1 MNLPNLTDAKKRTNK
16 DIKIIKND
24 YKVPED
30 MKKIGKGKKYYL
42 KTYGCQM
49 NVHDSENIKAILED
63 MSFSE
68 SPEMEDSD
76 IILLNTC
83 AIRENA
89 HNKMFGFLG
98 RVKHLKEE
106 RPDIICGICGCMAQE
121 ESVIDEI
128 KSKYK
133 WVDIVFGTHNMHKL
147 PNILEEAIKEKKQ
160 QIEVF
165 SIEGDVYENIPVKR
179 DSKYKAWVNI
189 MYGCDKFCTYCIVP
203 YTRGKQ
209 RSRMPEDILNE
220 VKDLV
225 KKGYKEVT
233 LLGQNVNAYG
243 KDLNINYTMGDLLEN
258 TAKTGIER
266 IRFVTSHP
274 WDFDD
279 KMIDIIAKYDN
290 IMPYIH
296 LPLQSGSDRILKL
309 MGRRYTKE
317 KYLELFN
324 KLKNKIPNCSIT
336 TDIIVAFPGE
346 TLEDFNETLDVVN
359 KCKYDSAF
367 TFIFSPRIGTPA
379 AKMKNNL
386 TEEEKNDRLYRLNEL
401 VNKYANE
408 ANQKYLGSVV
418 PVLLEDYSDKDNRL
432 MGYTDTM
439 KLVNV
444 DVGKDKEKYLGK
456 IVNVKITDVKTW
468 SMDAII
474 KK

>member
-1 MNLPNLTDAKKRTNK
+1 MNLPDLKEAKVRTKNEV
-16 DIKIIKND
+16 KIIRDD
-24 YKVPED
+24 YKVPNS
-30 MKKIGKGKKYYL
+30 MKKIGKDKKYYL

-63 MSFSE
+63 MSFTE
-68 SPEMEDSD
+68 TIEMEDAD

-98 RVKHLKEE
+98 RVKHLKQSK
-106 RPDIICGICGCMAQE
+106 PDIICGICGCMPQE
-121 ESVIDEI
+121 ESVVEDL
-128 KSKYK
+128 KNKYK
-133 WVDIVFGTHNMHKL
+133 WVDLVFGTHNLHKL
-147 PNILEEAIKEKKQ
+147 PKILEESINNKKQ
-160 QIEVF
+160 EIEVF
-165 SIEGDVYENIPVKR
+165 SIEGDVYEGVPVKR

-209 RSRMPEDILNE
+209 RSRLPIDIINE
-220 VKDLV
+220 IKELVKD
-225 KKGYKEVT
+225 GYKEVT

-243 KDLNINYTMGDLLEN
+243 KDLNIDYTMGDLLEE

-317 KYLELFN
+317 KYLKLFN
-324 KLKNKIPNCSIT
+324 KIKERIPNCSIT

-346 TLEDFNETLDVVN
+346 TIEDFNDTLDVVN
-359 KCKYDSAF
+359 ICKFDSAF
-367 TFIFSPRIGTPA
+367 TFIYSPRIGTPA
-379 AKMKNNL
+379 AKMKNDL
-386 TEEEKNDRLYRLNEL
+386 TEKEKNERLYKLNEII
-401 VNKYANE
+401 NKYANE
-408 ANQKYLGSVV
+408 INQKYKGKIVK
-418 PVLLEDYSDKDNRL
+418 VLLESQSEKEGKL

-444 DVGKDKEKYLGK
+444 EAHLEYLGK
-456 IVNVKITDVKTW
+456 IVDVEITDIKTW
-468 SMDAII
+468 SLDGKII
-474 KK
+474 K